1 MTTTNATV
9 TKTTVGR
16 GVAAAVLKTEPVA
29 AAVATAGADKNQ
41 QRAAKTVAAAAAAAV
56 ATAMM
61 PCHWTLLPGKCLRHI
76 ARAAAMVIDV
86 ACGPMAYKTQL

>member
-41 QRAAKTVAAAAAAAV
+41 QRAAKTVAAAAAAV